1 MIELILDD
9 KPAVLRDNVSI
20 KLTRENVY
28 FTKNGSYTYD
38 VELPLQV
45 KQNRAIFG
53 SINRLDALTEY
64 HVFHAVLR
72 VDNKVLLD
80 GKAVI
85 NQVTE
90 TAVKVQL
97 LGGNSEMNFYTK
109 GAEMYVDELDL
120 GDWMHELSYQP
131 EPQPAEKGTAFYR
144 AVQDWWECVNI
155 RFLNKP
161 ESQDATIAQQAYE
174 WWRKRWWAYDDSQ
187 GYDAYDNNTGLNNR
201 GVAFPVINVNSE
213 WNNYCQQGLLCNE
226 VVMRKHG
233 NDGSY
238 GRFFPEYR
246 LEWENQD
253 EKSDGTPQVCASY
266 MPMLCRTIRKVL
278 SAVGYEID
286 LEGLKRLYTDNT
298 LFRRIFIV
306 TANNRVDIA
315 KALPHWTVNDF
326 LTQVERF
333 LGIVFEV
340 DEITKSCTLVNHQTW
355 WTDTPLP
362 IEDIVDEYTSEV
374 SKEETKDVSNGNIGF
389 NMDDSE
395 YHLSTDILG
404 VATVDNRFSSF
415 TQMQTYLQNGASA
428 DDKNKLFNVQGHQF
442 ILATVKDANGNVL
455 EYYFKEV
462 NQFGALLRQDKKD
475 IDVELKIVPATTV
488 MQNVPFVETTSYTEN
503 GKTYYRETKIAEV
516 SMPILAIEGPTD
528 VGEKLLVRAADTVK
542 TDLESL
548 ISGETTVDN
557 ASEVDKMYVAY
568 VPESMTA
575 VATDGAGYAY
585 GYYPV
590 VQPCSAYEVRA
601 HIYGNKHSSA
611 HNFLTLQKLQ
621 DKETIGNTS
630 FADGAVI
637 DTTVKYCIKF
647 ISNEVLKP
655 TRAFL
660 IHGQRFACE
669 KLEYQITAKGVSPL
683 VTGYF
688 YKLND

>member
-1 MIELILDD
+1 MIELFLDG
-9 KPAVLRDNVSI
+9 KPAVLKDNVSI

-45 KQNRAIFG
+45 KENRDIFG
-53 SINRLDALTEY
+53 SINRIDTITEY

-90 TAVKVQL
+90 NAVKVQL

-109 GAEMYVDELDL
+109 GEELYVDELDL

-131 EPQPAEKGTAFYR
+131 VPVPAEKGTAVYR
-144 AVQDWWECVNI
+144 AVLDWMECVDI

-161 ESQDATIAQQAYE
+161 DSQDPTKAQSAFE
-174 WWRKRWWAYDDSQ
+174 WWRDRWWSYDHSQ
-187 GYDAYDNNTGLNNR
+187 GYDAYDNR
-201 GVAFPVINVNSE
+201 GVAFPVINTNSE
-213 WNNYCQQGLLCNE
+213 WNSYCEGGLLCNE
-226 VVMRKHG
+226 IVMRMHG
-233 NDGSY
+233 RDGNY
-238 GRFFPEYR
+238 GRYFPEYR
-246 LEWENQD
+246 LGWENQV
-253 EKSDGTPQVCASY
+253 EQSDGTPQVCPSY

-278 SAVGYEID
+278 DAVGYEID
-286 LEGLKRLYTDNT
+286 IPGLQRLYTDNT

-306 TANNRVDIA
+306 TANNRIDIA
-315 KALPHWTVNDF
+315 KALPHWTVNEF

-333 LGIVFEV
+333 LGVVFEV
-340 DEITKSCTLVNHQTW
+340 DEITKTCTLVSHQTW

-374 SKEETKDVSNGNIGF
+374 SKEDTSDVSNGNIGYS
-389 NMDDSE
+389 MEDSE
-395 YHLSTDILG
+395 FHLSDDILG
-404 VATVDNRFSSF
+404 AATPDNRFTSF
-415 TQMQTYLQNGASA
+415 AQMQTYLQNGASA
-428 DDKNKLFNVQGHQF
+428 DDKNKLFNVLGHQF
-442 ILATVKDANGNVL
+442 ILATIKDSAGNVT

-462 NQFGALLRQDKKD
+462 NQFGALMRQPDKKD
-475 IDVELKIVPATTV
+475 IDVELKIVPAITTL
-488 MQNVPFVETTSYTEN
+488 QNVPFVHTSSYTQD
-503 GKTYYRETKIAEV
+503 GKTYYVEQKIDEV
-516 SMPILAIEGPTD
+516 QMQILTIEGPSD
-528 VGEKLLVRAADTVK
+528 VGEKLLVRAADSVK

-548 ISGETTVDN
+548 IEGETMVDS
-557 ASEVDKMYVAY
+557 ASEIDKMFVAY
-568 VPESMTA
+568 VPERMTA
-575 VATDGAGYAY
+575 IYNEDMSCVGE
-585 GYYPV
+585 YPV
-590 VQPCSAYEVRA
+590 VQPCSAYEVKRNG
-601 HIYGNKHSSA
+601 YGNKHISA
-611 HNFLTLQKLQ
+611 QNFLTLQKLQ

-630 FADGAVI
+630 FADGTVI

-669 KLEYQITAKGVSPL
+669 KLEYNITAKGVSPL

-688 YKLND
+688 YKLD

>member
-1 MIELILDD
+1 MIELFLDD
-9 KPAVLRDNVSI
+9 KPAVLKDNVSI

-45 KQNRAIFG
+45 KQNRDIFG
-53 SINRLDALTEY
+53 SINRIDTLTEY

-72 VDNKVLLD
+72 VDNIVLLD

-90 TAVKVQL
+90 SAVKVQL

-109 GAEMYVDELDL
+109 GAELYVDELDL
-120 GDWMHELSYQP
+120 GDWMHELADMP
-131 EPQPAEKGTAFYR
+131 EPQPTEKGTAFYR
-144 AVQDWWECVNI
+144 AVLDWMECVDI
-155 RFLNKP
+155 RFHNKP
-161 ESQDATIAQQAYE
+161 ESQDNTKAQNAYD
-174 WWRKRWWAYDDSQ
+174 WWKNRWWQFEYIEGVKGYDDL
-187 GYDAYDNNTGLNNR
+187 DNR
-201 GVAFPVINVNSE
+201 GVAFPVINKNSS
-213 WNNYCQQGLLCNE
+213 WNSYCNSGLLCNE
-226 VVMRKHG
+226 IVMRLHG
-233 NDGSY
+233 TDGNGHNCY
-238 GRFFPEYR
+238 FPEYR

-253 EKSDGTPQVCASY
+253 EKSDGTPQVCPSY

-278 SAVGYEID
+278 EAVGYEID
-286 LEGLKRLYTDNT
+286 IPGLRRLYTDNT

-333 LGIVFEV
+333 LGLVFEV
-340 DEITKSCTLVNHQTW
+340 DEIKKSCTLVRHQTW

-374 SKEETKDVSNGNIGF
+374 SKEDTGDVSNGNIGF
-389 NMDDSE
+389 SMEDSE
-395 YHLSTDILG
+395 YHLSDDILG
-404 VATVDNRFSSF
+404 AATMDNRFTSF
-415 TQMQTYLQNGASA
+415 EQMQAYLQNGASA
-428 DDKNKLFNVQGHQF
+428 DDKNKLFNVLGHQF
-442 ILATVKDANGNVL
+442 ILATIKDSNGNVS

-462 NQFGALLRQDKKD
+462 NQFGALMRQPDKRD
-475 IDVELKIVPATTV
+475 IDVELKIVPATTT
-488 MQNVPFVETTSYTEN
+488 MQNVPFVITTAYTQN
-503 GKTYYRETKIAEV
+503 GRTYYRETKVDEV
-516 SMPILAIEGPTD
+516 AMPILTIEGPSD

-548 ISGETTVDN
+548 ISGETTVDS

-568 VPESMTA
+568 VPEAMTA
-575 VATDGAGYAY
+575 ISNADMSRIGA
-585 GYYPV
+585 YPV
-590 VQPCSAYEVRA
+590 VQPCSAYEVKA
-601 HIYGNKHSSA
+601 SVYGNKHNSA
-611 HNFLTLQKLQ
+611 QNFLTLQKLQ

-669 KLEYQITAKGVSPL
+669 KLEYQITAQGVSPL

-688 YKLND
+688 YKLD

>member
-1 MIELILDD
+1 MIELFLDN
-9 KPAVLRDNVSI
+9 KPAVLGDNLHI

-45 KQNRAIFG
+45 KENRDIFG
-53 SINRLDALTEY
+53 SINRIDTITEY

-90 TAVKVQL
+90 NAVKVQL

-109 GAEMYVDELDL
+109 GEELYVDELDL

-131 EPQPAEKGTAFYR
+131 VPVPAEKGTAVYR
-144 AVQDWWECVNI
+144 AVLDWMECVDI

-161 ESQDATIAQQAYE
+161 DSQDPAKAQSAFE
-174 WWRKRWWAYDDSQ
+174 WWRDRWWSYDHSQ
-187 GYDAYDNNTGLNNR
+187 GYDAYDNR
-201 GVAFPVINVNSE
+201 GVAFPVINTNSE
-213 WNNYCQQGLLCNE
+213 WNSYCKEGLLCNE
-226 VVMRKHG
+226 IVMRMHG
-233 NDGSY
+233 SDGNY
-238 GRFFPEYR
+238 GRYFPEYR
-246 LEWENQD
+246 LGWENQV
-253 EKSDGTPQVCASY
+253 ERSDGTPQVCPSY

-278 SAVGYEID
+278 DAVGYEID
-286 LEGLKRLYTDNT
+286 IPGLQRLYTDNT

-306 TANNRVDIA
+306 TANNRIDIA
-315 KALPHWTVNDF
+315 KALPHWTVNEF

-333 LGIVFEV
+333 LGVVFEV
-340 DEITKSCTLVNHQTW
+340 DEITKTCTLVSHQTW

-374 SKEETKDVSNGNIGF
+374 SKEDTSDVSIGNIGYS
-389 NMDDSE
+389 MEDSE
-395 YHLSTDILG
+395 FHLSDDILG
-404 VATVDNRFSSF
+404 AATPDNRFTSYA
-415 TQMQTYLQNGASA
+415 QMQTYLQNGASA
-428 DDKNKLFNVQGHQF
+428 DDKNKLFNVLGHQF
-442 ILATVKDANGNVL
+442 ILATIKDSAGNVT

-462 NQFGALLRQDKKD
+462 NQFGALMRQPDKKD
-475 IDVELKIVPATTV
+475 IDVELKIVPATTTL
-488 MQNVPFVETTSYTEN
+488 QNVPFVITTSYTQD
-503 GKTYYRETKIAEV
+503 GKTYYNENKLDEV
-516 SMPILAIEGPTD
+516 PMPILTIEGPSD
-528 VGEKLLVRAADTVK
+528 VGEKLLVRAADSVK
-542 TDLESL
+542 TDIESL
-548 ISGETTVDN
+548 IDGETTVDS
-557 ASEVDKMYVAY
+557 ASEIDKMFVAY
-568 VPESMTA
+568 VPEFMTA
-575 VATDGAGYAY
+575 IYNEDMSCVGE
-585 GYYPV
+585 YPV
-590 VQPCSAYEVRA
+590 VQPCSAYEVKSNA
-601 HIYGNKHSSA
+601 YGNKHNSA
-611 HNFLTLQKLQ
+611 LNYLTLQKLQ

-630 FADGAVI
+630 FADGTVI

-669 KLEYQITAKGVSPL
+669 KLEYNITAKGVSPL

-688 YKLND
+688 YKLD

>member
-1 MIELILDD
+1 MIELFLDD
-9 KPAVLRDNVSI
+9 KPAVLRDNVNI

-28 FTKNGSYTYD
+28 FTKSGSYTYD
-38 VELPLQV
+38 VELPLQCAE
-45 KQNRAIFG
+45 NRAIFG
-53 SINRLDALTEY
+53 SINRIDTLTEY

-72 VDNKVLLD
+72 VDNVVLLD

-90 TAVKVQL
+90 AAVKVQL

-109 GAEMYVDELDL
+109 GEELYVDELDL
-120 GDWMHELSYQP
+120 GDWMHELTSQP

-144 AVQDWWECVNI
+144 AVLDWMECVDI

-161 ESQDATIAQQAYE
+161 ESQDQTKAQNTYD
-174 WWRKRWWAYDDSQ
+174 WWRKRWWSHDNSRGYDD
-187 GYDAYDNNTGLNNR
+187 YDNTTGLNNR
-201 GVAFPVINVNSE
+201 GVAFPVINVNSQ
-213 WNNYCQQGLLCNE
+213 WNHYCSSGLLCNE
-226 VVMRKHG
+226 IVMRKHG
-233 NDGSY
+233 SGY
-238 GRFFPEYR
+238 FPEYR

-253 EKSDGTPQVCASY
+253 EKSDGTPQVCPSY
-266 MPMLCRTIRKVL
+266 MPMLCRAIRKVL

-286 LEGLKRLYTDNT
+286 IPGLRRLYTDNT

-315 KALPHWTVNDF
+315 KALPHWTVNEF

-333 LGIVFEV
+333 LGLVFEV
-340 DEITKSCTLVNHQTW
+340 DEITKSCTLVSHQTW
-355 WTDTPLP
+355 WTDTPFP

-374 SKEETKDVSNGNIGF
+374 SKEDTTDVSNGNIGF
-389 NMDDSE
+389 SMEDSE
-395 YHLSTDILG
+395 YHLSDDILG
-404 VATVDNRFSSF
+404 AATMDNRFTSF
-415 TQMQTYLQNGASA
+415 AQMQTYLRNGASA
-428 DDKNKLFNVQGHQF
+428 DDKNKLFNVLGHQF
-442 ILATVKDANGNVL
+442 IIATVKDSDGNVT

-462 NQFGALLRQDKKD
+462 NQFGALRRQLDKKD
-475 IDVELKIVPATTV
+475 IDVELKIVPATTT
-488 MQNVPFVETTSYTEN
+488 MQNVPFVITTAYTQN
-503 GKTYYRETKIAEV
+503 GKTYYHETKVDEV
-516 SMPILAIEGPTD
+516 PMPILTIEGPSD

-548 ISGETTVDN
+548 ISGETTVDS

-568 VPESMTA
+568 VPETMTA
-575 VATDGAGYAY
+575 ISNANMSCVGD
-585 GYYPV
+585 YPV
-590 VQPCSAYEVRA
+590 VQPCSAYEVKA
-601 HIYGNKHSSA
+601 NAYGNKHISA
-611 HNFLTLQKLQ
+611 QNFLTLQRLH

-630 FADGAVI
+630 FADGSVI

-647 ISNEVLKP
+647 ISKELLKP

-669 KLEYQITAKGVSPL
+669 KLEYQITSKGVSPL

-688 YKLND
+688 YKLD

>member
-1 MIELILDD
+1 MIELFLDN
-9 KPAVLRDNVSI
+9 KPAVLRDNVNI

-28 FTKNGSYTYD
+28 FTKSGSYTYD
-38 VELPLQV
+38 VELPLQCTE
-45 KQNRAIFG
+45 NRAIFG
-53 SINRLDALTEY
+53 SINRIDTATEY

-85 NQVTE
+85 NQITE
-90 TAVKVQL
+90 SSVKVQL

-109 GAEMYVDELDL
+109 GEELYVDELDL

-131 EPQPAEKGTAFYR
+131 EPQPAQKGTALYR
-144 AVQDWWECVNI
+144 AVLDWMECVDI
-155 RFLNKP
+155 QFLNKP
-161 ESQDATIAQQAYE
+161 ESQDQTKAQNAFT
-174 WWRKRWWAYDDSQ
+174 WWRKRWWAYDHSQ
-187 GYDAYDNNTGLNNR
+187 GYDAYDNR
-201 GVAFPVINVNSE
+201 GVAFPVINTNSE
-213 WNNYCQQGLLCNE
+213 WNSYCENGLLCNE

-233 NDGSY
+233 NGY
-238 GRFFPEYR
+238 FPEYR
-246 LEWENQD
+246 LEWENQV
-253 EKSDGTPQVCASY
+253 EKSDGTPQVCPSY

-286 LEGLKRLYTDNT
+286 IPGLQRLYTDNT

-315 KALPHWTVNDF
+315 KALPHWTVNEF

-340 DEITKSCTLVNHQTW
+340 DEITKTCTLVSHQTW

-362 IEDIVDEYTSEV
+362 IEDIVDEHTSEV
-374 SKEETKDVSNGNIGF
+374 AKEETSDVSNGNIGYS
-389 NMDDSE
+389 MEDSE
-395 YHLSTDILG
+395 FHLSDDILG
-404 VATVDNRFSSF
+404 AATIDNRFTSYA
-415 TQMQTYLQNGASA
+415 QMQTYLQNGASA
-428 DDKNKLFNVQGHQF
+428 DDKNKLFNVLGHQF
-442 ILATVKDANGNVL
+442 ILATDKDANGNVTS
-455 EYYFKEV
+455 YYFKEV
-462 NQFGALLRQDKKD
+462 NQFGALMRQPDKKD
-475 IDVELKIVPATTV
+475 IDVELKIVPATTT
-488 MQNVPFVETTSYTEN
+488 MQNVPFVITSTYTQN
-503 GKTYYRETKIAEV
+503 GRTYYSEAKVAEV
-516 SMPILAIEGPTD
+516 PMPMLTIEGPSD
-528 VGEKLLVRAADTVK
+528 VGDKLLVRAADNVK
-542 TDLESL
+542 TDIESL
-548 ISGETTVDN
+548 IEGETTVDN

-575 VATDGAGYAY
+575 IHNADLSCIGD
-585 GYYPV
+585 YPV
-590 VQPCSAYEVRA
+590 VQPCSAYEVRSNA
-601 HIYGNKHSSA
+601 YGNKHISA
-611 HNFLTLQKLQ
+611 QNFLTLQKLQ

-647 ISNEVLKP
+647 ISNEVLRP

-669 KLEYQITAKGVSPL
+669 KLEYQITSKGVSPL

-688 YKLND
+688 YKLD

>member
-1 MIELILDD
+1 MIELFLDG
-9 KPAVLRDNVSI
+9 KPAVLRDNVNI

-28 FTKNGSYTYD
+28 FNKAGSYTYD

-45 KQNRAIFG
+45 RENRDIFG
-53 SINRLDALTEY
+53 SINRIDTLTEY

-72 VDNKVLLD
+72 VDNKVMLD

-109 GAEMYVDELDL
+109 GEELYVDELDL
-120 GDWMHELSYQP
+120 GDWMHELTYQP
-131 EPQPAEKGTAFYR
+131 EPLTAEKGTAFYR
-144 AVQDWWECVNI
+144 AVLDWMECVDI

-161 ESQDATIAQQAYE
+161 ESQDATKAQQAYE
-174 WWRKRWWAYDDSQ
+174 WWRKRWWAFDYSQ
-187 GYDAYDNNTGLNNR
+187 GYDDYDNR
-201 GVAFPVINVNSE
+201 GVAFPVINRNSS
-213 WNNYCQQGLLCNE
+213 WNSYCESGLLCNE
-226 VVMRKHG
+226 IVMRQHG
-233 NDGSY
+233 TGQ
-238 GRFFPEYR
+238 FFPEYR
-246 LEWENQD
+246 LEWENQGRAL
-253 EKSDGTPQVCASY
+253 SDGTPQVCPSY

-286 LEGLKRLYTDNT
+286 ISGLRRLYTDNT

-333 LGIVFEV
+333 LGCVFEV
-340 DEITKSCTLVNHQTW
+340 DEETKSCSIVNNQTW
-355 WTDTPLP
+355 WSDNPLP

-374 SKEETKDVSNGNIGF
+374 AKDETTDVSQGNIGYSI
-389 NMDDSE
+389 DDSE
-395 YHLSTDILG
+395 LHLSDDILG
-404 VATVDNRFSSF
+404 AATIDNRFTSF
-415 TQMQTYLQNGASA
+415 EQMQTYLQNGASA
-428 DDKNKLFNVQGHQF
+428 DDKNKLFNVLGHQF
-442 ILATVKDANGNVL
+442 ILATDKDNNGNVT

-462 NQFGALLRQDKKD
+462 NQFGALMRQDKKD
-475 IDVELKIVPATTV
+475 IDVELKIVPATTTL
-488 MQNVPFVETTSYTEN
+488 QNVPFVRTTAYTL
-503 GKTYYRETKIAEV
+503 GGRTYYNETKIDEV
-516 SMPILAIEGPTD
+516 LMPILTIDGPAD

-548 ISGETTVDN
+548 ISGETSVES
-557 ASEVDKMYVAY
+557 ASDVDKMFVAY

-575 VATDGAGYAY
+575 IANADLSCIGD
-585 GYYPV
+585 YPV
-590 VQPCSAYEVRA
+590 VQPCSDYEVRA
-601 HIYGNKHSSA
+601 GAHGEKHISA
-611 HNFLTLQKLQ
+611 EHFLTLQKLQ
-621 DKETIGNTS
+621 DKQTIGNTS
-630 FADGAVI
+630 FADGVVI

-669 KLEYQITAKGVSPL
+669 KLEYSITAKGVSPL

-688 YKLND
+688 YKLL